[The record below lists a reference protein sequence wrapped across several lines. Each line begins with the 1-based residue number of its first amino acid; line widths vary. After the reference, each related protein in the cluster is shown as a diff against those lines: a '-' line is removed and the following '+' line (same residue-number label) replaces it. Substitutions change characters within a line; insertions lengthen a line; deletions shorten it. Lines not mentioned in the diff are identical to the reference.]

1 MKQDMVTGSASKSLI
16 MFALPMVLGNIF
28 QQLYGLIDTIVVG
41 NFVGEGALAAVGTST
56 ALAFVFI
63 AVAMGLSI
71 GCSVVISQ
79 LFGAGSLKRMKTAIF
94 TSIFMMIALGVVLTI
109 VAYNLAGIMLGWMQ
123 TPDNIF
129 ADAKSYLQIY
139 TLGYIG
145 LFVYNISNSVF
156 NALGMSKLPLAFLA
170 FSSVLNIILD
180 LLFVIKYNMGV
191 AGVAWATFIS
201 QNIAAALAFVVLL
214 FTLKKIKCQDYKL
227 FEWALIPK
235 LLKVA
240 GPTCAQQMIVSLG
253 FVFMQ
258 SLINLFGSTVIAG
271 YTAATKIDNIALI
284 PMVQVGNALSTFVAQ
299 NVGAGK
305 YERVGTG
312 LKTAMLMDVVFGVV
326 IAVLVFI
333 FGKFFIALF
342 MDSTESAEAIGIGVE
357 YMYVVAIFYFLM
369 GVQNAYAGAIRGAG
383 DVKHSMICVLL
394 NFGLRLV
401 AAYILALFF
410 IGEKGIWW
418 SLPIGWAI
426 GTIYGFFYYR
436 SGKWKDKAVVGKM

>member
-214 FTLKKIKCQDYKL
+214 FTLKKIKCQDFKL

-326 IAVLVFI
+326 IAILVFI

-342 MDSTESAEAIGIGVE
+342 MDSSESAEAIGIGVE
-357 YMYVVAIFYFLM
+357 YMYVVSIFYFLM

>member
-258 SLINLFGSTVIAG
+258 SLINIFGSTVIAG

>member
-214 FTLKKIKCQDYKL
+214 FTLKKIKCKDYKL

-258 SLINLFGSTVIAG
+258 SLINIFGSTVIAG

>member
-41 NFVGEGALAAVGTST
+41 NFVGEDALAAVGTST

-145 LFVYNISNSVF
+145 LFVYNISNSIF

-214 FTLKKIKCQDYKL
+214 FTLKKIKCKDYKL

-326 IAVLVFI
+326 IAILVFI

>member
-41 NFVGEGALAAVGTST
+41 NFVGEDALAAVGTST

-79 LFGAGSLKRMKTAIF
+79 LFGAGSLQRMKTAIF
-94 TSIFMMIALGVVLTI
+94 TSIFMMIALGVILTI

-145 LFVYNISNSVF
+145 LFVYNISNSIF

-214 FTLKKIKCQDYKL
+214 FTLKKIKCKDYKL

-326 IAVLVFI
+326 IAILVFI

>member
-145 LFVYNISNSVF
+145 LFVYNISNSIF

-214 FTLKKIKCQDYKL
+214 FTLKKIKCKDYKL

-418 SLPIGWAI
+418 SLSIGWAI

>member
-214 FTLKKIKCQDYKL
+214 FTLKKIKCKDYKL

-312 LKTAMLMDVVFGVV
+312 LKTAMLMDVAFGVV
-326 IAVLVFI
+326 IAILVFI

-342 MDSTESAEAIGIGVE
+342 MDSSESAEAIGIGVE
-357 YMYVVAIFYFLM
+357 YMYVVSIFYFLM

>member
-312 LKTAMLMDVVFGVV
+312 LKTAMLMDVAFGVV
-326 IAVLVFI
+326 IAILVFI

-342 MDSTESAEAIGIGVE
+342 MDSSESAEAIGIGVE
-357 YMYVVAIFYFLM
+357 YMYVVSIFYFLM

>member
-214 FTLKKIKCQDYKL
+214 FTLKKIKCKDYKL

-258 SLINLFGSTVIAG
+258 SLINIFGSTVIAG

-312 LKTAMLMDVVFGVV
+312 LKTAMLMDVAFGVV
-326 IAVLVFI
+326 IAILVFI

-342 MDSTESAEAIGIGVE
+342 MDSSESAEAIGIGVE
-357 YMYVVAIFYFLM
+357 YMYVVSIFYFLM